1 MIHLSNTILLLVDR
15 WRQTIFFHTNLLLI
29 FPNQSKIVPFLQ
41 ETTEFM
47 LIFLKIAN
55 YLTMY
60 FLELNIV
67 IMLLSS
73 KYINNTLHYFSSLEL
88 GENGNKMN
96 EGVPWN

>member
-1 MIHLSNTILLLVDR
+1 M
-15 WRQTIFFHTNLLLI
+15 
-29 FPNQSKIVPFLQ
+29 PFLQ
-41 ETTEFM
+41 EITEFM
-47 LIFLKIAN
+47 LILLKIAN
-55 YLTMY
+55 Y

-73 KYINNTLHYFSSLEL
+73 KYINNTLLYFSSLEL